1 MRLDLGAG
9 KHPSPLE
16 KKKKKKKKK
25 KKNRAHLINEF
36 PSKFHKSSF
45 LPHQKILFLSKVML
59 VFLPAPIYYSAGKRD
74 RGKNSSVPLARA
86 LQSPPCQGQGGAEGP
101 DAGPF
106 AEEGAEGPRRLGRTS
121 APLGKSFR
129 RKLKTGQR
137 YYTRLRKNRKS
148 AI

>member
-1 MRLDLGAG
+1 MAAYLVGLQPTVIASRASPPLLD
-9 KHPSPLE
+9 S
-16 KKKKKKKKK
+16 
-25 KKNRAHLINEF
+25 KNRGRASPVNRLPCAHG
-36 PSKFHKSSF
+36 PSRAASYN
-45 LPHQKILFLSKVML
+45 
-59 VFLPAPIYYSAGKRD
+59 YYSAGKRD

-86 LQSPPCQGQGGAEGP
+86 QYSPSSQGQGGAEGP
-101 DAGPF
+101 DAGPI

-129 RKLKTGQR
+129 RKLKTRQR

>member
-1 MRLDLGAG
+1 MIYTLILCQFFQRNAYFLQEGESILYLSWINTYITFGPHTEAG
-9 KHPSPLE
+9 SMPNVH
-16 KKKKKKKKK
+16 
-25 KKNRAHLINEF
+25 R
-36 PSKFHKSSF
+36 
-45 LPHQKILFLSKVML
+45 
-59 VFLPAPIYYSAGKRD
+59 YYSAGKRD

-86 LQSPPCQGQGGAEGP
+86 QQSPPCQGQGGAEGP
-101 DAGPF
+101 DADPF
-106 AEEGAEGPRRLGRTS
+106 GEEGAEGPRRLGRTS